1 MNTKN
6 LQKEFREFRKLLL
19 EAENLLD
26 EMEKELET
34 LNDGCNEV
42 EANLEQI
49 VKDIKM
55 IKGDE

>member
-1 MNTKN
+1 MNAKN